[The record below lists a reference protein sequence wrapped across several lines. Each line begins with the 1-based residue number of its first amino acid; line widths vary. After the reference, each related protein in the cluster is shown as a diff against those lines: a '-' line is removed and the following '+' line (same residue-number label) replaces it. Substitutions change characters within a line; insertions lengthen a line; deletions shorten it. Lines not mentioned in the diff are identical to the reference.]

1 MLRIAIVNDTLIA
14 TEALRRVIKSVPDYE
29 IAWTATNGVQAVAQC
44 LQDTPDL
51 VLMDLYMPEMD
62 GVEATRQIMRHSPC
76 AILIVTATVEGH
88 TSMVF
93 NAMGYGALDVV
104 STPILGFDGYTQGS
118 QDLLS
123 KIATMGKL
131 IGKSTN
137 GLSSAMGSVRSSP
150 ISRQCPYLIGIGAS
164 TGGPQA
170 LATILSQL
178 DPDFAAAIAIVQ
190 HVDVRFAPG
199 LVEWLDRQ
207 TPLPVELA
215 IAGSQPQVGKVLVA
229 ASNDHLIVTP
239 QLQFAYTKEPRDY
252 AYRPSVDVFFKSLA
266 QNWPGKGV
274 GVLLTGMG
282 KDGGQG
288 LNLLKLAGW
297 HTIAQNRQ
305 TCVVY
310 GMPKTAIELGAACD
324 ILPIADI
331 AGAIAKRLQLHT
343 KR

>member
-29 IAWTATNGVQAVAQC
+29 IAWTATNGVQAVSQC

-164 TGGPQA
+164 TGGPKLWPPFCLNSTQ
-170 LATILSQL
+170 IL
-178 DPDFAAAIAIVQ
+178 
-190 HVDVRFAPG
+190 
-199 LVEWLDRQ
+199 
-207 TPLPVELA
+207 LPR
-215 IAGSQPQVGKVLVA
+215 SRS
-229 ASNDHLIVTP
+229 SN
-239 QLQFAYTKEPRDY
+239 
-252 AYRPSVDVFFKSLA
+252 
-266 QNWPGKGV
+266 
-274 GVLLTGMG
+274 M
-282 KDGGQG
+282 
-288 LNLLKLAGW
+288 
-297 HTIAQNRQ
+297 
-305 TCVVY
+305 
-310 GMPKTAIELGAACD
+310 
-324 ILPIADI
+324 
-331 AGAIAKRLQLHT
+331 
-343 KR
+343 